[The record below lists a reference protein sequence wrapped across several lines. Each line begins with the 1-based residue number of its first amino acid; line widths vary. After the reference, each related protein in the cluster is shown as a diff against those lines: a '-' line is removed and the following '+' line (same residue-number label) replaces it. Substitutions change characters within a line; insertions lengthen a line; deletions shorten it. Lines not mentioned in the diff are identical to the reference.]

1 MRTEKLLRPALL
13 TLLLSMSVEA
23 AESLPEPVEAG
34 AAESADSFVHEGD
47 AAALD
52 GFGLDESIFTEI
64 EPFTVPATPIALPE
78 DQQEE

>member
-1 MRTEKLLRPALL
+1 MRIENRLCPALL
-13 TLLLSMSVEA
+13 TLLLSMPVEA

-34 AAESADSFVHEGD
+34 AAESADSVVHEGD
-47 AAALD
+47 TAAFD

-78 DQQEE
+78 DQREE